1 MYVKYGIL
9 QFENVVIPILSNN
22 STFYW
27 RIISKLSFTA
37 NKYCMLSSWN
47 SRDVQYWNDRDVQ
60 YWNDRDVQYWND
72 RDVQYSGL
80 YWLRWKRSY
89 LLDEINNRF
98 KYNRFIIIVPNGFN
112 KICQLNINDYCV

>member
-22 STFYW
+22 SHLQLINIVCFQVGIAETYNTGMTETYNTGMTETYNTQVCIGWGGNVAIF
-27 RIISKLSFTA
+27 
-37 NKYCMLSSWN
+37 
-47 SRDVQYWNDRDVQ
+47 
-60 YWNDRDVQYWND
+60 
-72 RDVQYSGL
+72 
-80 YWLRWKRSY
+80 
-89 LLDEINNRF
+89 LDEINNRF

>member
-22 STFYW
+22 SRAETYNTGMTETYNTGMTDTYNTGMTETYNTQVCIGWGGNVAIF
-27 RIISKLSFTA
+27 
-37 NKYCMLSSWN
+37 
-47 SRDVQYWNDRDVQ
+47 
-60 YWNDRDVQYWND
+60 
-72 RDVQYSGL
+72 
-80 YWLRWKRSY
+80 
-89 LLDEINNRF
+89 LDEINNRF

>member
-22 STFYW
+22 SHLQLINIVCFQVGIAETYNTGMTETYNTQVCIGWGGNVAIF
-27 RIISKLSFTA
+27 
-37 NKYCMLSSWN
+37 
-47 SRDVQYWNDRDVQ
+47 
-60 YWNDRDVQYWND
+60 
-72 RDVQYSGL
+72 
-80 YWLRWKRSY
+80 
-89 LLDEINNRF
+89 LDEINNRF

>member
-60 YWNDRDVQYWND
+60 Y
-72 RDVQYSGL
+72 SGL

>member
-22 STFYW
+22 SRAETYNTGMTETYNTQVCIGWGGNVAIF
-27 RIISKLSFTA
+27 
-37 NKYCMLSSWN
+37 
-47 SRDVQYWNDRDVQ
+47 
-60 YWNDRDVQYWND
+60 
-72 RDVQYSGL
+72 
-80 YWLRWKRSY
+80 
-89 LLDEINNRF
+89 LDEINNRF